1 MSLSDTFKNLLIY
14 KDYYDFSIYWC
25 PNNTLKGQNYLLLAI
40 EKNIHRLSRWMFTNM
55 AFFYLNSFDAAFI
68 EDERKVI
75 FLIGILFLRS
85 S

>member
-1 MSLSDTFKNLLIY
+1 MNEKLLVFPS
-14 KDYYDFSIYWC
+14 KPVVVKYY
-25 PNNTLKGQNYLLLAI
+25 G
-40 EKNIHRLSRWMFTNM
+40 
-55 AFFYLNSFDAAFI
+55 FFYLNSFDAAFI